1 MIPNAHRFLFV
12 IGAQTFL
19 NDKFAA
25 IASIL
30 GRPVAVPENALS
42 EKYAQLVARL
52 KSNIHHLYE
61 NLFLMQQE
69 ALTSL
74 TNGEY
79 NFEGRIRAFYDK
91 IDAIHK
97 QINEWVVETKYELE
111 THAKAIQGD
120 WVNILNQYSQNLDLS
135 VKTIG
140 TMFKQLTENLM
151 KNLLEVVLTVVPNAM
166 NIIQNM
172 KEQGLLSFFHQ

>member
-1 MIPNAHRFLFV
+1 
-12 IGAQTFL
+12 
-19 NDKFAA
+19 
-25 IASIL
+25 
-30 GRPVAVPENALS
+30 
-42 EKYAQLVARL
+42 
-52 KSNIHHLYE
+52 
-61 NLFLMQQE
+61 MQQE

-74 TNGEY
+74 TNGEL